1 MSSSDFAE
9 QKLRYMIGRL
19 RSYADHMEAGEHEE
33 AFEAAD
39 AIGSEDGEGCPV
51 CERLSSSLVAS
62 VPYAR
67 WFPDPEVG
75 EQIEQSAAGRAR
87 AYADEL
93 EAELD
98 GAA

>member
-1 MSSSDFAE
+1 MSSSDFVE
-9 QKLRYMIGRL
+9 GKLRHMIDCL
-19 RSYADHMEAGEHEE
+19 RAYADHMEAGEHED

-51 CERLSSSLVAS
+51 CERLSSSLAAS

-67 WFPDPEVG
+67 WFPAPEVG
-75 EQIEQSAAGRAR
+75 EQIQESAAGRAR

-93 EAELD
+93 EDELE
-98 GAA
+98 G